1 VLSNTKQPAGHPPAR
16 SPELPATRKPRFLM
30 MKLLPMKML
39 LLIAS
44 ASPMLCSFMM
54 LVWMCY

>member
-1 VLSNTKQPAGHPPAR
+1 MLYHAQLAAGHSPAR
-16 SPELPATRKPRFLM
+16 RPEVPATRKPRFLM

-39 LLIAS
+39 LLTAS

-54 LVWMCY
+54 VWMGY